1 MISNKMWDNTQ
12 PEPIN
17 LRNTAPCVR
26 NKFEIT
32 MMIQGN
38 NNIIEGEEYKLF
50 ENL

>member
-1 MISNKMWDNTQ
+1 MISNEMWYNTQ

-17 LRNTAPCVR
+17 LRNTAPLVR
-26 NKFEIT
+26 NNFEIT

-38 NNIIEGEEYKLF
+38 NIIKGEEYKLF